1 MGRPEEA
8 LPLLE
13 RAKRLDPLSRRVS
26 NSLARMLAVTG
37 RFEESL
43 AEMERGLL
51 LEENGDFTAFG
62 DVKLLN
68 TLETGDISDLAN
80 TLSEQSGETNPGVQ
94 ALRDGNI
101 NAALQM
107 LRNAFLDPATPDS
120 FKPGMARL
128 AAKVGGPELAL
139 EILIEHPGY
148 AYGADSSLWM
158 DHMSEMRQ
166 LPGFKDYV
174 RDAGFLNY
182 WQTTGKW
189 GDFCQP
195 LPSGDDFECF

>member
-51 LEENGDFTAFG
+51 LEENGDFTA
-62 DVKLLN
+62 
-68 TLETGDISDLAN
+68 
-80 TLSEQSGETNPGVQ
+80 
-94 ALRDGNI
+94 
-101 NAALQM
+101 
-107 LRNAFLDPATPDS
+107 PDS